1 MVKREFFNAIVNGEI
16 TEEVITMAKEEI
28 AKLDTRN
35 EKRRTTP
42 TKAQVANE
50 EVKTAIL
57 EAVTNGKH
65 LAAEIGAAVGVS
77 TQKASALLALL
88 VKDGKVNMA
97 DYKVKGKGTVKS
109 YTLAE

>member
-1 MVKREFFNAIVNGEI
+1 MVKREFFNAIINGEI
-16 TEEVITMAKEEI
+16 TEEVIAMAKEEI
-28 AKLDTRN
+28 AKLDARN

-50 EVKTAIL
+50 KVKVAIL

-65 LAAEIGAAVGVS
+65 LAAEIGAAVDVS

-88 VKDGKVNMA
+88 VKDGKVNVT

>member
-1 MVKREFFNAIVNGEI
+1 MTNRDFYTSIINGTLSAE
-16 TEEVITMAKEEI
+16 TVAFAQAEI
-28 AKLDTRN
+28 AKLDARN

-50 EVKTAIL
+50 EVKVAIL

-88 VKDGKVNMA
+88 VKDGKVNVA